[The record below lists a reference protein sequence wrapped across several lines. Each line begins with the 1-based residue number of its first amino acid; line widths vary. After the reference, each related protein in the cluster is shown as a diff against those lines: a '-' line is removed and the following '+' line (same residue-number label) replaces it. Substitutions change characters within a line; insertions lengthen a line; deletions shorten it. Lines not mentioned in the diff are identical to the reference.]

1 MNDQLNK
8 LEKILGGK
16 IEQLGQ
22 RSVPGMTPVDGV
34 EIIYYQDDKRTTP
47 KKLFKSFLD
56 GLSFREAKFGG
67 RVSDSCSV
75 LSPDGLLFRAM
86 SYHGDLAGWRKDIE
100 EGARGLGLLLAK
112 IEGDQF
118 VISDGRSFPLSECK
132 IEFT

>member
-1 MNDQLNK
+1 ML
-8 LEKILGGK
+8 
-16 IEQLGQ
+16 
-22 RSVPGMTPVDGV
+22 PVDGV
-34 EIIYYQDDKRTTP
+34 EIVYYQDDKRTTP

-56 GLSFREAKFGG
+56 GLSFRNAKNGG
-67 RVSDSCSV
+67 RASDSCSV
-75 LSPDGLLFRAM
+75 LSPDGLLFRVM

-100 EGARGLGLLLAK
+100 EGAKGLGLLLAK